1 MLRYIFL
8 STLLFS
14 IQANSDI
21 LLSSP
26 KIKLNSQDQRII
38 ELKIENANVSDS
50 DIVLYEYK
58 TNNLLDKNNISYTLI
73 QNFEDY
79 QVFAITLSDDYEE
92 DYFSFKVNIKDKY
105 IKDIFIF
112 LPSKIR
118 NSYRENNNNSY
129 SNNITK
135 PSIVNE
141 KKSSAEVSLE
151 QSSVEEDLSNKDEG
165 QEQIIQGSEITTVWS
180 MAKAIKGNN
189 DDVSIYQVMWS
200 LYLGNKEA
208 FINENINLVRKDIDI
223 IVPSISDIS
232 DVSYQIAKDSIVKM
246 NESFT
251 NNFSNSAKSL
261 LVLTAPKTIEKNND
275 IEPNI
280 SLDKPKNIS
289 FDQPSNPKDII
300 EQNTKQ
306 LSLEV
311 DNETLD
317 DLVETNNNEDLSNE
331 VNSGFDL
338 FDLLFI
344 ALISLASGIL
354 LALIFIYL
362 RNIKN
367 SKSIQY
373 DFEEA
378 SDDDSNFSPMPSGL
392 SIENDENQ
400 QKLDLAIT
408 YIEMKDFE
416 NATKLLK
423 DILNN
428 CNDEDMKITAK
439 NLLDKIN

>member
-21 LLSSP
+21 FLSSP

-261 LVLTAPKTIEKNND
+261 LVLTAPKTIENNND

>member
-14 IQANSDI
+14 IQVNSDI
-21 LLSSP
+21 FLSSP

-58 TNNLLDKNNISYTLI
+58 TNNPIDKNNISYTLI

-79 QVFAITLSDDYEE
+79 QVFAITLSDDYVE
-92 DYFSFKVNIKDKY
+92 DYFSFKVNIKDEY

-118 NSYRENNNNSY
+118 NSYQENNNRY

-141 KKSSAEVSLE
+141 KKSSAKVSLE
-151 QSSVEEDLSNKDEG
+151 QSFAEKDLKNKNEEE
-165 QEQIIQGSEITTVWS
+165 EQIIQGSEITTVWS

-232 DVSYQIAKDSIVKM
+232 DVSFQIAKDSIVKM

-261 LVLTAPKTIEKNND
+261 LVLTAPKTIENNND

-280 SLDKPKNIS
+280 TSDKPENIS

-306 LSLEV
+306 LSLDV
-311 DNETLD
+311 DNKTLD
-317 DLVETNNNEDLSNE
+317 DLVETNNNESLSNE

-378 SDDDSNFSPMPSGL
+378 SDDDSNSSPMPSGL

-428 CNDEDMKITAK
+428 CNEEDMKIAAK

>member
-1 MLRYIFL
+1 
-8 STLLFS
+8 
-14 IQANSDI
+14 
-21 LLSSP
+21 
-26 KIKLNSQDQRII
+26 
-38 ELKIENANVSDS
+38 
-50 DIVLYEYK
+50 
-58 TNNLLDKNNISYTLI
+58 
-73 QNFEDY
+73 
-79 QVFAITLSDDYEE
+79 
-92 DYFSFKVNIKDKY
+92 
-105 IKDIFIF
+105 
-112 LPSKIR
+112 
-118 NSYRENNNNSY
+118 
-129 SNNITK
+129 
-135 PSIVNE
+135 
-141 KKSSAEVSLE
+141 
-151 QSSVEEDLSNKDEG
+151 
-165 QEQIIQGSEITTVWS
+165 

-223 IVPSISDIS
+223 MVPSTSDIS

-261 LVLTAPKTIEKNND
+261 LVLTAPKSIENNND

-280 SLDKPKNIS
+280 TSDKPENIS

-311 DNETLD
+311 DNKTLD
-317 DLVETNNNEDLSNE
+317 NLVETNNKEGLSNE
-331 VNSGFDL
+331 ANSGFDL
-338 FDLLFI
+338 FYLLFI
-344 ALISLASGIL
+344 SLISLASGIL

-378 SDDDSNFSPMPSGL
+378 SDEDSNFSPMPSGL
-392 SIENDENQ
+392 SIENDKNQ
-400 QKLDLAIT
+400 QQFDLAIT

-416 NATKLLK
+416 NAKKLLT

-428 CNDEDMKITAK
+428 CNEEDMKIAAK

>member
-21 LLSSP
+21 FLSSP

-232 DVSYQIAKDSIVKM
+232 DVSFQIAKDSIVKM

>member
-1 MLRYIFL
+1 VLRYIFL

-21 LLSSP
+21 FLSSP

-261 LVLTAPKTIEKNND
+261 LVLTAPKTIENNND

>member
-14 IQANSDI
+14 IQVNSDI
-21 LLSSP
+21 FLSSP

-58 TNNLLDKNNISYTLI
+58 TNNPLDKNNISYTLL

-79 QVFAITLSDDYEE
+79 QVFAITLSDDYVE
-92 DYFSFKVNIKDKY
+92 DYFSFKVNIKDEY

-118 NSYRENNNNSY
+118 NSYRENNSY

-141 KKSSAEVSLE
+141 KKSSAKVSLE
-151 QSSVEEDLSNKDEG
+151 QSFVEEDLNNKDEEE
-165 QEQIIQGSEITTVWS
+165 EQIIQGSEITTVWS

-223 IVPSISDIS
+223 MVPSISDIS
-232 DVSYQIAKDSIVKM
+232 DVSFQIAKDSIVKM

-261 LVLTAPKTIEKNND
+261 LVLTAPKTIENNND

-280 SLDKPKNIS
+280 TSDKPENIS
-289 FDQPSNPKDII
+289 FDQTSNPKDII

-306 LSLEV
+306 LSLDV
-311 DNETLD
+311 DNKTLD
-317 DLVETNNNEDLSNE
+317 DLVETNNNEGLSNE

-378 SDDDSNFSPMPSGL
+378 PDDDSNFSPMPSGL

-416 NATKLLK
+416 NASKLLK

-428 CNDEDMKITAK
+428 CNEEDMKIAAK

>member
-21 LLSSP
+21 FLSSP

>member
-14 IQANSDI
+14 IQVNSDI
-21 LLSSP
+21 FLSSP

-223 IVPSISDIS
+223 TVPSISDIS

>member
-14 IQANSDI
+14 IQVNSDI
-21 LLSSP
+21 FLSSP

-58 TNNLLDKNNISYTLI
+58 TNNPIDKNNISYTLI

-79 QVFAITLSDDYEE
+79 QVFAITLSDDYVE
-92 DYFSFKVNIKDKY
+92 DYFSFKVNIKDEY

-118 NSYRENNNNSY
+118 NSYQENNNRY

-141 KKSSAEVSLE
+141 KKSSAKVSLE
-151 QSSVEEDLSNKDEG
+151 QSFAEKDLKNKNEEE
-165 QEQIIQGSEITTVWS
+165 EQIIQGSEITTVWS

-232 DVSYQIAKDSIVKM
+232 DVSFQIAKDSIVKM

-261 LVLTAPKTIEKNND
+261 LVLTAPKTIENNND

-280 SLDKPKNIS
+280 TSDKPENIS

-306 LSLEV
+306 LSLDV
-311 DNETLD
+311 DNKTLD
-317 DLVETNNNEDLSNE
+317 DLVETNNNEGLSNE

-378 SDDDSNFSPMPSGL
+378 SDDDSNSSPMPSGL

-428 CNDEDMKITAK
+428 CNEEDMKIAAK

>member
-14 IQANSDI
+14 IQVNSDI
-21 LLSSP
+21 FLSSP

-58 TNNLLDKNNISYTLI
+58 TNNPIDKNNISYTLI

-79 QVFAITLSDDYEE
+79 QVFAITLSDDYVE
-92 DYFSFKVNIKDKY
+92 DYFSFKVNIKDEY

-118 NSYRENNNNSY
+118 NSYQENNNRY

-141 KKSSAEVSLE
+141 KKSSAKVSLE
-151 QSSVEEDLSNKDEG
+151 QSFAEKDLKNKNEEE
-165 QEQIIQGSEITTVWS
+165 EQIIQGSEITTVWS

-189 DDVSIYQVMWS
+189 DVSIYQVMWS

-208 FINENINLVRKDIDI
+208 FINENINLIRKDIDI

-232 DVSYQIAKDSIVKM
+232 DVSFQIAKDSIVKM

-261 LVLTAPKTIEKNND
+261 LVLTAPKTIENNND

-280 SLDKPKNIS
+280 TSDKPENIS

-306 LSLEV
+306 LSLDV
-311 DNETLD
+311 DNKTLD
-317 DLVETNNNEDLSNE
+317 DLVETNNNEGLSNE

-428 CNDEDMKITAK
+428 CNEEDMKIAAK

>member
-14 IQANSDI
+14 IQVNSDI
-21 LLSSP
+21 FLSSP

-58 TNNLLDKNNISYTLI
+58 TNNPIDKNNISYTLI

-79 QVFAITLSDDYEE
+79 QVFAITLSDDYVE
-92 DYFSFKVNIKDKY
+92 DYFSFKVNIKDEY

-118 NSYRENNNNSY
+118 NSYQEKNNRY

-141 KKSSAEVSLE
+141 KKSSAKVSLE
-151 QSSVEEDLSNKDEG
+151 QSFAEKDLKNKNEEE
-165 QEQIIQGSEITTVWS
+165 EQIIQGSEITTVWS

-232 DVSYQIAKDSIVKM
+232 DVSFQIAKDSIVKM

-261 LVLTAPKTIEKNND
+261 LVLTAPKTIENNND

-280 SLDKPKNIS
+280 TSDKPENIS

-306 LSLEV
+306 LSLDV
-311 DNETLD
+311 DNKTLD
-317 DLVETNNNEDLSNE
+317 DLVETNNNEGLSNE

-378 SDDDSNFSPMPSGL
+378 SDDDSNSSPMPSGL

-428 CNDEDMKITAK
+428 CNEEDMKIAAK

>member
-1 MLRYIFL
+1 VLRYIFL

-14 IQANSDI
+14 IQVNSDI
-21 LLSSP
+21 FLSSP

-58 TNNLLDKNNISYTLI
+58 TNNPIDKNNISYTLI

-79 QVFAITLSDDYEE
+79 QVFAIALSDDYVE
-92 DYFSFKVNIKDKY
+92 DYFSFKVNIKDEY

-118 NSYRENNNNSY
+118 NSYQEKNNRY

-141 KKSSAEVSLE
+141 KKSSAKVSLE
-151 QSSVEEDLSNKDEG
+151 QSFAEKDLKNKNEEE
-165 QEQIIQGSEITTVWS
+165 EQIIQGSEITTVWS

-232 DVSYQIAKDSIVKM
+232 DVSFQIAKDSIVKM

-261 LVLTAPKTIEKNND
+261 LVLTAPKTIENNND

-280 SLDKPKNIS
+280 TSDKPENIS

-306 LSLEV
+306 LSLDV
-311 DNETLD
+311 DNKTLD
-317 DLVETNNNEDLSNE
+317 DLVETNNNEGLSNE

-378 SDDDSNFSPMPSGL
+378 SDDDSNSSPMPSGL

-428 CNDEDMKITAK
+428 CNEEDMKIAAK

>member
-14 IQANSDI
+14 IQVNSDI
-21 LLSSP
+21 FLSSP

-58 TNNLLDKNNISYTLI
+58 TNNPIDKNNISYTLI

-79 QVFAITLSDDYEE
+79 QVFAITLSDDYVE
-92 DYFSFKVNIKDKY
+92 DYFSFKVNIKDEY

-118 NSYRENNNNSY
+118 NSYQENNNRY

-141 KKSSAEVSLE
+141 KKSSAKVSLE
-151 QSSVEEDLSNKDEG
+151 QSFAEKDLKNKNEEE
-165 QEQIIQGSEITTVWS
+165 EQIIQGSEITTVWS

-189 DDVSIYQVMWS
+189 DVSIYQVMWS

-232 DVSYQIAKDSIVKM
+232 DVSFQIAKDSIVKM

-261 LVLTAPKTIEKNND
+261 LVLTAPKTIENNND

-280 SLDKPKNIS
+280 TSDKPENIS

-306 LSLEV
+306 LSLDV
-311 DNETLD
+311 DNKTLD
-317 DLVETNNNEDLSNE
+317 DLVETNNNEGLSNE

-378 SDDDSNFSPMPSGL
+378 SDDDSNSSPMPSGL

-428 CNDEDMKITAK
+428 CNEEDMKIAAK

>member
-14 IQANSDI
+14 IQVNSDI
-21 LLSSP
+21 FLSSP

-58 TNNLLDKNNISYTLI
+58 TNNPIDKNNISYTLI

-79 QVFAITLSDDYEE
+79 QVFAITLSDDYVE
-92 DYFSFKVNIKDKY
+92 DYFSFKVNIKDEY

-118 NSYRENNNNSY
+118 NSYQENNNRY

-141 KKSSAEVSLE
+141 KKSSAKVSLE
-151 QSSVEEDLSNKDEG
+151 QSFAEKDLKNKNEEE
-165 QEQIIQGSEITTVWS
+165 EQIIQGSEITTVWS

-189 DDVSIYQVMWS
+189 DVSIYQVMWS

-232 DVSYQIAKDSIVKM
+232 DVSFQIAKDSIVKM

-261 LVLTAPKTIEKNND
+261 LVLTAPKTIENNND

-280 SLDKPKNIS
+280 TSDKPENIS

-311 DNETLD
+311 DNKTLD
-317 DLVETNNNEDLSNE
+317 DLVETNNNEGLSNE

-378 SDDDSNFSPMPSGL
+378 SDDDSNSSPMPSGL

-428 CNDEDMKITAK
+428 CNEEDMKIAAK

>member
-14 IQANSDI
+14 IQLNSDI
-21 LLSSP
+21 FLSSP

-58 TNNLLDKNNISYTLI
+58 TNNPLDKNNISYTLL

-79 QVFAITLSDDYEE
+79 QVFAITLSDDYVE
-92 DYFSFKVNIKDKY
+92 DYFSFKVNIKDEY

-118 NSYRENNNNSY
+118 NSYRENNNSY

-135 PSIVNE
+135 PSTVNE
-141 KKSSAEVSLE
+141 KKSSAKVSLE
-151 QSSVEEDLSNKDEG
+151 QSFVEEDLKNKNEEE
-165 QEQIIQGSEITTVWS
+165 EQIIQGSEITTVWS

-223 IVPSISDIS
+223 MVPSISDIS

-251 NNFSNSAKSL
+251 NNFSNSAK
-261 LVLTAPKTIEKNND
+261 NR
-275 IEPNI
+275 
-280 SLDKPKNIS
+280 
-289 FDQPSNPKDII
+289 FW
-300 EQNTKQ
+300 
-306 LSLEV
+306 
-311 DNETLD
+311 
-317 DLVETNNNEDLSNE
+317 
-331 VNSGFDL
+331 F
-338 FDLLFI
+338 
-344 ALISLASGIL
+344 
-354 LALIFIYL
+354 
-362 RNIKN
+362 
-367 SKSIQY
+367 
-373 DFEEA
+373 
-378 SDDDSNFSPMPSGL
+378 
-392 SIENDENQ
+392 
-400 QKLDLAIT
+400 
-408 YIEMKDFE
+408 
-416 NATKLLK
+416 
-423 DILNN
+423 
-428 CNDEDMKITAK
+428 
-439 NLLDKIN
+439 

>member
-1 MLRYIFL
+1 VLRYIFL

-14 IQANSDI
+14 IQVNSDI
-21 LLSSP
+21 FLSSP

-58 TNNLLDKNNISYTLI
+58 TNNPLNKNNISYTLL

-79 QVFAITLSDDYEE
+79 QVFAITLSDDYVE
-92 DYFSFKVNIKDKY
+92 DYFSFKVNIKDEY

-118 NSYRENNNNSY
+118 NSYRENNSY

-141 KKSSAEVSLE
+141 KKSSAKVSLE
-151 QSSVEEDLSNKDEG
+151 QSFVEEDLKNKNEEE
-165 QEQIIQGSEITTVWS
+165 EQIIQGSEITTVWS

-223 IVPSISDIS
+223 MVPSISDIS

-261 LVLTAPKTIEKNND
+261 LVLTAPKTIENNND

-280 SLDKPKNIS
+280 TSDKPENIS

-378 SDDDSNFSPMPSGL
+378 SDDDSNSSPMPSGL

-428 CNDEDMKITAK
+428 CNEEDMKIAAK

>member
-14 IQANSDI
+14 IQVNSDI
-21 LLSSP
+21 FLSSP

-58 TNNLLDKNNISYTLI
+58 TNNPIDKNNISYTLI

-79 QVFAITLSDDYEE
+79 QVFAITLSDDYVE
-92 DYFSFKVNIKDKY
+92 DYFSFKVNIKDEY

-118 NSYRENNNNSY
+118 NSYQENNNRY

-141 KKSSAEVSLE
+141 KKSSAKVSLE
-151 QSSVEEDLSNKDEG
+151 QSFAEKDLKNKNEEE
-165 QEQIIQGSEITTVWS
+165 EQIIQGSEITTVWS

-232 DVSYQIAKDSIVKM
+232 DVSFQIAKDSIVKM

-261 LVLTAPKTIEKNND
+261 LVLTAPKTIENNND

-280 SLDKPKNIS
+280 TSDKPENIS

-306 LSLEV
+306 LSLDV
-311 DNETLD
+311 DNKTLD
-317 DLVETNNNEDLSNE
+317 DLVETNNNEGLSSE

-378 SDDDSNFSPMPSGL
+378 SDDDSNSSPMPSGL

-428 CNDEDMKITAK
+428 CNEEDMKIAAK